1 MYFCAHAFLCTA
13 DVALV
18 SSGERKMDPRADIR
32 QLDNKKAL
40 REFHPG
46 GLSYYEM
53 IDAFAFFRIP
63 AQ

>member
-1 MYFCAHAFLCTA
+1 
-13 DVALV
+13 
-18 SSGERKMDPRADIR
+18 MDPRADIR

-53 IDAFAFFRIP
+53 IDAFAFLEFRLNESVGLTLSLINDIYLFGLCI
-63 AQ
+63 